1 MHIHHKA
8 FKSHAVDYIVE
19 FFVQSVGKQQRW
31 LYFAFA
37 EARRAGFGGDD
48 VESRAHAL
56 ACDLH
61 EAEFAQRQYVVACT
75 VVGHHFAHVFVER
88 LPVLGFVHVD
98 EVDHD
103 DAAHVAQ
110 AQLAGYFVGGPEV
123 DLQGVVLLVCAGFCA
138 VAGVYVDNV
147 QRFGVLDDDVCSRLE

>member
-1 MHIHHKA
+1 
-8 FKSHAVDYIVE
+8 
-19 FFVQSVGKQQRW
+19 
-31 LYFAFA
+31 
-37 EARRAGFGGDD
+37 
-48 VESRAHAL
+48 
-56 ACDLH
+56 
-61 EAEFAQRQYVVACT
+61 
-75 VVGHHFAHVFVER
+75 VFVER
-88 LPVLGFVHVD
+88 LPVLRFVHVD

-138 VAGVYVDNV
+138 VARVYVDNV